1 MDHSELLGL
10 VGGMY
15 DKLVQDVATRVF
27 QMVEINRDQLL
38 ADVKTSFDY
47 NEIPID
53 YERLAYRVC
62 LSSLANE
69 VSLTDLATE
78 IDVAEVAGNVDLGDL
93 AGSFDLADI
102 AGEIDESDIAE
113 QLDQDAIRAALVADG
128 DLAIQ
133 IADRLKDNLRVVFA
147 QED

>member
-27 QMVEINRDQLL
+27 QMVEIKL
-38 ADVKTSFDY
+38 ADVV
-47 NEIPID
+47 
-53 YERLAYRVC
+53 A
-62 LSSLANE
+62 
-69 VSLTDLATE
+69 DL
-78 IDVAEVAGNVDLGDL
+78 AGNVDLGDI

-102 AGEIDESDIAE
+102 AGELDVADVAE
-113 QLDQDAIRAALVADG
+113 QLDQSAIIAGLIADG

-133 IADRLKDNLRVVFA
+133 VADRLKDHLRVVFVG
-147 QED
+147 ED

>member
-15 DKLVQDVATRVF
+15 DKLVQDVAARVF
-27 QMVEINRDQLL
+27 QMVEIKL

-53 YERLAYRVC
+53 YDRLAYRVC

-69 VSLTDLATE
+69 ISLTDLATE
-78 IDVAEVAGNVDLGDL
+78 IDVADLAGNVDLGDV

-102 AGEIDESDIAE
+102 AGELDVADVAE
-113 QLDQDAIRAALVADG
+113 QLDQGAIRAALVADG

>member
-1 MDHSELLGL
+1 MDHSELLSL
-10 VGGMY
+10 MGGMY
-15 DKLVQDVATRVF
+15 DKLVQDVAARVF
-27 QMVEINRDQLL
+27 QMVEIKL
-38 ADVKTSFDY
+38 ADVKPSFFDY

-62 LSSLANE
+62 LTSLANE
-69 VSLTDLATE
+69 ISLTDLASE
-78 IDVAEVAGNVDLGDL
+78 IDVADLAGNVDLGDI

-102 AGEIDESDIAE
+102 AGELDVADVAE
-113 QLDQDAIRAALVADG
+113 QLDQGAISAALVADG

>member
-10 VGGMY
+10 MGSMY
-15 DKLVQDVATRVF
+15 DKLVQDVAARVF
-27 QMVEINRDQLL
+27 QMVEIKL
-38 ADVKTSFDY
+38 AEVKPSFDY

-53 YERLAYRVC
+53 YDRLAYRVC

-69 VSLTDLATE
+69 ISLTDLATE
-78 IDVAEVAGNVDLGDL
+78 IDVADLAGNVDLGDI

-102 AGEIDESDIAE
+102 AGELDVADVAE
-113 QLDQDAIRAALVADG
+113 QLDQSAIIAGLIADG

-133 IADRLKDNLRVVFA
+133 VADRLKDHLRVVFVG
-147 QED
+147 ED

>member
-1 MDHSELLGL
+1 MDHSELLSL
-10 VGGMY
+10 MGGMY
-15 DKLVQDVATRVF
+15 DKLVQDVAARVF
-27 QMVEINRDQLL
+27 QMVEIKL
-38 ADVKTSFDY
+38 ADVKSSFDY

-69 VSLTDLATE
+69 ISLTDLAAE
-78 IDVAEVAGNVDLGDL
+78 IDVADLAGNVDLGDI

-102 AGEIDESDIAE
+102 AGELDVADVAE
-113 QLDQDAIRAALVADG
+113 QLDQGAIRAALVADG

-133 IADRLKDNLRVVFA
+133 VADRLKDHLRVVFV